1 MPPVRVLVVDDS
13 VLMRGL
19 LKKMLAQQ
27 HDIQIIGTAVNGLD
41 ALAKIKSLKPDA
53 VTLDVEM
60 PELDGLSALRRIM
73 LECPVPVIMCSSLT
87 DTGTRATIEALSA
100 GAVDF
105 IAKPKKTEALG
116 PVVEELAV
124 KIITASGARLIK
136 PRLSQIMSE
145 GDLHKKGRPVP
156 ERRKTTGELSNAA
169 KEREKAAMS
178 RRIIKSGVKVLS
190 MTMRSVHTKLVAI
203 GCSTGGPAALQQVL
217 PALPAKFPTPVV
229 VVQHI
234 PIGFSKA
241 LAEQLNTK
249 CQLEVHHAEDG
260 MQLQVGHIY
269 IAQAGSDITFRG
281 RGDSVTLNIEKGVT
295 PLPPGGFR
303 PSADVMMTDAARA
316 YGDTVLGVLMTGMG
330 RDGAKGMK
338 AIKNNGGR
346 TIAEDEST
354 CVVYGMP
361 KAAVDA
367 KAVDKVTPLGDIAQE
382 IINML

>member
-19 LKKMLAQQ
+19 LKKLLVK
-27 HDIQIIGTAVNGLD
+27 HKEIQVIGTAVNGLD
-41 ALAKIKSLKPDA
+41 AIKKIKALKPDA

-73 LECPVPVIMCSSLT
+73 LECPVPVVMCSSLT
-87 DTGTRATIEALSA
+87 DTGTRATMDALSA

-105 IAKPKKTEALG
+105 IAKPQKTDKLE
-116 PVVEELAV
+116 PVVDDLAT
-124 KIITASGARLIK
+124 KIITAAGARIIK
-136 PRLSQIMSE
+136 PRLTTTVRTA
-145 GDLHKKGRPVP
+145 RPPAKSGLAVP
-156 ERRKTTGELSNAA
+156 A
-169 KEREKAAMS
+169 KEVGAKPARLG
-178 RRIIKSGVKVLS
+178 GVKAVLPLS
-190 MTMRSVHTKLVAI
+190 MKPIHSKLVAI

-217 PALPAKFPTPVV
+217 PALPGKFPVPVV

-234 PIGFSKA
+234 PRGFSKA
-241 LAEQLNTK
+241 LAEQLNKK
-249 CQLEVHHAEDG
+249 CQLQVLHAEDG
-260 MQLQVGHIY
+260 MQLKEGNIY
-269 IAQAGSDITFRG
+269 IAQAGCEITFRG
-281 RGDSVTLNIEKGVT
+281 RGDVVSLSIEAGGA

-303 PSADVMMTDAARA
+303 PSADVMMTDAARV
-316 YGDTVLGVLMTGMG
+316 YGGAVLGVLMTGMG

-367 KAVDKVTPLGDIAQE
+367 HAVDKVTPLGEIAQE